1 MSHDTGRHCS
11 VLRDTDHLTMADV
24 DTPFS
29 TAAVAAAATEQA
41 LARLLRGA
49 TWQGTI
55 REIAWHAAAEA
66 DGDHELAVTV
76 MPVADDVLS
85 GLIDGVEC
93 RVDAAAL
100 RAWYDHLSWRPHDVE
115 GAELVATIT
124 ASEEAERLVAAAY
137 ETTCR
142 RTEEAADARRHATD
156 ANERRR
162 RGLFRRRRGDRGR
175 APLPPLDLGD
185 FGRPREHYGWPRRD
199 AA

>member
-1 MSHDTGRHCS
+1 
-11 VLRDTDHLTMADV
+11 MADV

-29 TAAVAAAATEQA
+29 TAAVAAAATQHA

-66 DGDHELAVTV
+66 DGGHELAVTV
-76 MPVADDVLS
+76 MPVADEVLS
-85 GLIDGVEC
+85 DLIDGVEC
-93 RVDAAAL
+93 RADAAAL
-100 RAWYDHLSWRPHDVE
+100 NAWHEHLSWRPHDVE

-142 RTEEAADARRHATD
+142 RTEEAARSRQHAKD
-156 ANERRR
+156 EHAPRG
-162 RGLFRRRRGDRGR
+162 RGLFRRRRRER
-175 APLPPLDLGD
+175 SPAAVPQLDLGD
-185 FGRPREHYGWPRRD
+185 FGRPRERYGWPRRD

>member
-1 MSHDTGRHCS
+1 
-11 VLRDTDHLTMADV
+11 MADV
-24 DTPFS
+24 DTSFS

-76 MPVADDVLS
+76 MPIADEVLS
-85 GLIDGVEC
+85 DLIDGVEC
-93 RVDAAAL
+93 RVDAASL
-100 RAWYDHLSWRPHDVE
+100 RAWEEHLSWRPHDVE

-142 RTEEAADARRHATD
+142 RTEEAAHSRHHAADAHAP
-156 ANERRR
+156 RR
-162 RGLFRRRRGDRGR
+162 RGLFGRRRRDPSRT
-175 APLPPLDLGD
+175 PVPPPDLGD
-185 FGRPREHYGWPRRD
+185 FGRPPERYGWPRRD